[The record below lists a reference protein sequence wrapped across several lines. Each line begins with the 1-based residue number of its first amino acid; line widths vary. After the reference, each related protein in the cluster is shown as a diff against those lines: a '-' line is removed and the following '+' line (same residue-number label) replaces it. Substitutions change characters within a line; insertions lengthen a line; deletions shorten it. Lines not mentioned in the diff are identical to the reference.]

1 MDDAAT
7 FIDGTGFA
15 LLSKVDGVELPA
27 ISRYVK
33 GVTRPYT
40 EELPASRRAYYGRV
54 FRGRPGFVSMAA
66 LPAVYGLSPAADFG
80 GDRFTLY
87 SRKLLSEEGHRIA
100 GMVRAKG
107 PISSRSLRRALGLAA
122 DDDQREFMGRM
133 AEVEGRFLVAQ
144 VGYQHEGKAR
154 GILWDSFDRHY
165 AEAAAAVGVS
175 LTHEAAASSL
185 MTRYLATVGGT
196 TVAQIARTFS
206 LHPPFIEKAAEM
218 LVEAGEVASEVVDDV
233 AHLVANVVMMRLSED
248 GQGGCPR
255 VAQVW
260 DNDVAH
266 LPMGTKRPLMSHSMP
281 Q

>member
-1 MDDAAT
+1 MTDLQKAIAEHRKSQYTPAGGRIDSVDDAAA
-7 FIDGTGFA
+7 FIAGAGFA
-15 LLSKVDGVELPA
+15 LLSKVDGVELPT

-54 FRGRPGFVSMAA
+54 FRGRPGFVSMAL
-66 LPAVYGLSPAADFG
+66 LPAIYGLSPAADFG
-80 GDRFTLY
+80 GDRFALY
-87 SRKLLSEEGHRIA
+87 SKKLLSEEGHRIA
-100 GMVRAKG
+100 GMVRAQG
-107 PISSRSLRRALGLAA
+107 PISSRALRRALGLAS

-165 AEAAAAVGVS
+165 AEAAAAGVS

-185 MTRYLATVGGT
+185 MTRYLATVGAA

-206 LHPPFIEKAAEM
+206 LHPPFVEKAAAM
-218 LVEAGEVASEVVDDV
+218 LVEAGEVAAEVVDG
-233 AHLVANVVMMRLSED
+233 AAQLVANAVMMRLSES
-248 GQGGCPR
+248 GQE
-255 VAQVW
+255 VAQE
-260 DNDVAH
+260 
-266 LPMGTKRPLMSHSMP
+266 
-281 Q
+281 